1 MTKVKNPVDTENESE
16 DKVERPFQGRKVRTS
31 KEIDFI
37 VRREHRRQHR
47 EDRAL

>member
-1 MTKVKNPVDTENESE
+1 MAFFGKPEPKENEKVKSE
-16 DKVERPFQGRKVRTS
+16 ATPKRRRKAPKS
-31 KEIDFI
+31 EEIGFI